1 MPESED
7 PRYLA
12 MSPRDRASFDALS
25 GGGFETTRTYN
36 PNHGGWYKLD
46 DDKLSAMRDYYTKRS
61 VPRAAVHVTITDS
74 TPVAPRV
81 FALGPGHIPK
91 AICQT
96 SSC

>member
-1 MPESED
+1 MAED

-12 MSPRDRASFDALS
+12 MSPRERATFDALS
-25 GGGFETTRTYN
+25 GGRDAPTRRYN
-36 PNHGGWYKLD
+36 PHHGGWYALD
-46 DDKLSAMRDYYTKRS
+46 GEKLSAMRDYYTSKPARR
-61 VPRAAVHVTITDS
+61 VVVQVEIVDS